1 MTFSL
6 PLTEVPPGA
15 YITRVRVRSGD
26 EAVADL
32 SRDVDIHPGSAP
44 APSAVAE
51 RELPRPGDVLDGD
64 FVKRAQIQL
73 RQATT
78 PAAIHAVK
86 GFDHF
91 ARADY
96 AAAAAELAQAMKLD
110 QTNAATA
117 FVLGWG
123 VREYGCRQGSDGAW
137 RAAAAIDPKMV
148 PAYLALADAYLKLR
162 EPALAAQALRAGL
175 VALPD
180 SVELQ

>member
-1 MTFSL
+1 M
-6 PLTEVPPGA
+6 
-15 YITRVRVRSGD
+15 
-26 EAVADL
+26 
-32 SRDVDIHPGSAP
+32 SRDVDVHPGSAP

-64 FVKRAQIQL
+64 FVKKAQSQL

-117 FVLGWG
+117 FVLGWA
-123 VREYGCRQGSDGAW
+123 YGSAGADRDAIGAW

-148 PAYLALADAYLKLR
+148 PAHLALADAYLKLR
-162 EPALAAQALRAGL
+162 QPALAAQALRAGL

-180 SVELQ
+180 SVELQAKLMEIDKR